1 MFLGLSARIK
11 VRMFY
16 MLIHN
21 LVLFATLIFTRLIN
35 GIFNIGHCW
44 RSGTLRGGF
53 HFFIYADID
62 QGGEVGK
69 AYLLAA
75 Q

>member
-1 MFLGLSARIK
+1 MFLGLSAYIRVK
-11 VRMFY
+11 MFCVLAY
-16 MLIHN
+16 N
-21 LVLFATLIFTRLIN
+21 LVLFAILIFTRLIN
-35 GIFNIGHCW
+35 SIFNIRHYW
-44 RSGTLRGGF
+44 RSALRGSF

-69 AYLLAA
+69 AYLPAT